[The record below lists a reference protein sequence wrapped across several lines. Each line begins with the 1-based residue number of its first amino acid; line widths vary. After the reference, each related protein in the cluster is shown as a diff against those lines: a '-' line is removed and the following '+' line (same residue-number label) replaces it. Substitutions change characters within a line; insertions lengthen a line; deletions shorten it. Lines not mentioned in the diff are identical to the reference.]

1 MMDQNNSKT
10 FENNETVH
18 AAVLTSIT
26 KAINLLC
33 LCGDTTAFASCLPK
47 CKVGVGSPV

>member
-18 AAVLTSIT
+18 AAVFT
-26 KAINLLC
+26 LLVRGYYS
-33 LCGDTTAFASCLPK
+33 LRFVFA
-47 CKVGVGSPV
+47 